1 MPTAFPQVTFPVL
14 NDGQDMT
21 AALATTL
28 EAFVLDGNHRLLAA
42 KQTTTDSW
50 QRSRCSL
57 LLLLLLLLYLKKNQN
72 APRPSEHPPVMG
84 KEMSK
89 RLGGIKGCKYKT
101 SSWHL
106 YSTRYVPN
114 TFKSHRV

>member
-42 KQTTTDSW
+42 KQMFTAAAAAAAAAVF
-50 QRSRCSL
+50 
-57 LLLLLLLLYLKKNQN
+57 KEK
-72 APRPSEHPPVMG
+72 SE
-84 KEMSK
+84 
-89 RLGGIKGCKYKT
+89 LT
-101 SSWHL
+101 
-106 YSTRYVPN
+106 
-114 TFKSHRV
+114 